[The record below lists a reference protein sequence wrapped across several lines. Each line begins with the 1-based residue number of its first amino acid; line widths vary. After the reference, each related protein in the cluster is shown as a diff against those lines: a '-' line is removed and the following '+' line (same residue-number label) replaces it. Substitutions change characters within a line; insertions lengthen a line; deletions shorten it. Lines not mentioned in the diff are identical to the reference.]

1 MARSYARLSRELLSL
16 EDSLMPSHIDVCRE
30 ETSELAVIIEV
41 TRACLDGFFLW
52 GGVLKGGGSMT
63 NDVGKA

>member
-1 MARSYARLSRELLSL
+1 
-16 EDSLMPSHIDVCRE
+16 MPSHIDVWRE